1 MPPRLDLIGV
11 IGEDAAS
18 FSDPARFLEANP
30 GEVVVGINSPGGVAS
45 DGAAMMAAMES
56 HGKVQVSIVGM
67 AASAASLAA
76 MGGAKIA
83 MHSAALM
90 MIHEPSAFSFG
101 TAEEHCAGADALEKM
116 TEVYAKAYA
125 RATGHSVQ
133 RIAAWMKEE
142 TWLTAEEAF
151 ELNFCDE
158 IEARQNDMQMVAA
171 FDYGRF

>member
-1 MPPRLDLIGV
+1 MSGV
-11 IGEDAAS
+11 QTFGPEDAQMSSHDLFRRWRAVRDQVNALA
-18 FSDPARFLEANP
+18 DPDGP
-30 GEVVVGINSPGGVAS
+30 GS
-45 DGAAMMAAMES
+45 ES
-56 HGKVQVSIVGM
+56 
-67 AASAASLAA
+67 L
-76 MGGAKIA
+76 
-83 MHSAALM
+83 
-90 MIHEPSAFSFG
+90 HEPSAFTFG
-101 TAEEHCAGADALEKM
+101 TAEEHRAGADALEKM

-171 FDYGRF
+171 FDYGRFRNAPANLVTLARNNGWVTGSPLIKKG